1 MSGAAGGEQVLPVV
15 EHHRLEDM
23 VGGWFV
29 GAFSPAALRT
39 DAAEVSVKRY
49 SAGDTEDSHEHRIAT
64 EVTLL
69 LHGRAL
75 MCGREVVAG
84 DILVLPPGTPT
95 AFAALEDCTTVV
107 VKTPSVLGDKHSAP
121 DPFGTL
127 EGAGSAPSTAP
138 TATTGAP
145 S

>member
-1 MSGAAGGEQVLPVV
+1 MTELQARPVV

-39 DAAEVSVKRY
+39 EAAEVAVKTYPAGSV
-49 SAGDTEDSHEHRIAT
+49 EDSHEHRIAT

-75 MCGREVVAG
+75 MCGRELVAG
-84 DILVLPPGTPT
+84 DVLVLPPGTAT
-95 AFAALEDCTTVV
+95 AFVALEDSTTVV
-107 VKTPSVLGDKHSAP
+107 VKTPSVLGDKHAAD
-121 DPFGTL
+121 DPHHTL
-127 EGAGSAPSTAP
+127 ERHQDALLTAIGDP
-138 TATTGAP
+138 Q
-145 S
+145 

>member
-1 MSGAAGGEQVLPVV
+1 MTEPVTQVRAAPVV
-15 EHHRLEDM
+15 THHRLEDM

-29 GAFSPAALRT
+29 GAFSPAALHT
-39 DAAEVSVKRY
+39 DAAEVSVKHYR
-49 SAGDTEDSHEHRIAT
+49 AGDVEDSHEHRIAT

-84 DILVLPPGTPT
+84 DILTLPPGTPT

-107 VKTPSVLGDKHSAP
+107 VKTPSVLGDKHVAP
-121 DPFGTL
+121 DPFHTL
-127 EGAGSAPSTAP
+127 TRLTPAPDAPAGEQP
-138 TATTGAP
+138 
-145 S
+145 

>member
-1 MSGAAGGEQVLPVV
+1 MTAPTTALPTAPAV

-39 DAAEVSVKRY
+39 DAAEVAVKTY
-49 SAGDTEDSHEHRIAT
+49 PAGTVEDSHEHRVAT

-69 LHGRAL
+69 LHGRAV

-84 DILVLPPGTPT
+84 DVLVLPPGTAT
-95 AFAALEDCTTVV
+95 AFVALEDCTTVV
-107 VKTPSVLGDKHSAP
+107 VKTPSVLGDKHDAP
-121 DPFGTL
+121 DPHRTL
-127 EGAGSAPSTAP
+127 EAAAHAALRTPGDAL
-138 TATTGAP
+138 
-145 S
+145 